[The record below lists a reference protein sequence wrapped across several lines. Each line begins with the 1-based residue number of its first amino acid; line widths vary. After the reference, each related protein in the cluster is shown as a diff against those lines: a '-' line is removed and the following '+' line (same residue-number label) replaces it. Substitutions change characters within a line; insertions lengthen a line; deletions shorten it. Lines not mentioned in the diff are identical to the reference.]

1 MREQCALFGGESRST
16 VKTSFWA
23 LTVKLGLPLVE
34 RVIRH
39 DRMGADSKVM
49 AAWYFLRRQQPASF

>member
-1 MREQCALFGGESRST
+1 M
-16 VKTSFWA
+16 KTSFWA

-39 DRMGADSKVM
+39 DRIGADSKVM